1 MDIDYN
7 AVFGLDTPAEE
18 AKESTD
24 VAGGTDAGELA
35 GGGAGEEDQEVADP
49 DAVGGADDDPDE
61 LSGDEDSG
69 DAGSGDDG
77 AGEGES
83 AEKKPSKKAQS
94 DEDNSSFAAARR
106 RAEAERDRMLEAQAA
121 KHTAEMDSFVA
132 SMKLKNPA
140 TGKDITTKA
149 EYDEYQRSQ
158 RSAEAEKKLA
168 RAGLSLDM
176 ISDVVKDIPEVRQAK
191 EAAEQMT
198 AARLSAERE
207 KQKSVFEA
215 EMKQISGDDPT
226 VKSVED
232 LKEKPYFA
240 ELYEKVKAGYSLY
253 DAYRLV
259 TYEDHDKRT
268 AEKARR
274 QAMSS
279 AAGKSHLRPA
289 QSRGGELSSPPS
301 DVLAGY
307 RIFFPN
313 ASDAEIS
320 RLWAKDQKNRN

>member
-35 GGGAGEEDQEVADP
+35 GGGAGEEAQELAE
-49 DAVGGADDDPDE
+49 PDE
-61 LSGDEDSG
+61 VGEADGDDN
-69 DAGSGDDG
+69 SGDDG

-83 AEKKPSKKAQS
+83 AGKKPSKKAQS
-94 DEDNSSFAAARR
+94 DEDNASFAAARR

-121 KHTAEMDSFVA
+121 QHAAEMDSFVA

-158 RSAEAEKKLA
+158 RRAEAEKKLA
-168 RAGLSLDM
+168 RAGLSVDM

-232 LKEKPYFA
+232 LKEKPYFD

-301 DVLAGY
+301 DVLAEY
-307 RIFFPN
+307 RIFFPG
-313 ASDAEIS
+313 ASDAEIA
-320 RLWAKDQKNRN
+320 RLWAKDKKNRNDL

>member
-1 MDIDYN
+1 MKKLDLMECRNKLDVIDKEI
-7 AVFGLDTPAEE
+7 VRLFEE
-18 AKESTD
+18 RMSVCGD
-24 VAGGTDAGELA
+24 VAEY
-35 GGGAGEEDQEVADP
+35 
-49 DAVGGADDDPDE
+49 
-61 LSGDEDSG
+61 
-69 DAGSGDDG
+69 
-77 AGEGES
+77 
-83 AEKKPSKKAQS
+83 KI
-94 DEDNSSFAAARR
+94 
-106 RAEAERDRMLEAQAA
+106 
-121 KHTAEMDSFVA
+121 
-132 SMKLKNPA
+132 A
-140 TGKDITTKA
+140 TGKA
-149 EYDEYQRSQ
+149 VYD
-158 RSAEAEKKLA
+158 
-168 RAGLSLDM
+168 
-176 ISDVVKDIPEVRQAK
+176 
-191 EAAEQMT
+191 
-198 AARLSAERE
+198 AERE

-301 DVLAGY
+301 DVLAEY
-307 RIFFPN
+307 RIFFPG
-313 ASDAEIS
+313 ASDAEIA
-320 RLWAKDQKNRN
+320 RLWAKDKKNRNDL

>member
-18 AKESTD
+18 AQESTG
-24 VAGGTDAGELA
+24 VAGGTDAEETA
-35 GGGAGEEDQEVADP
+35 GNGAGEEAQELAEPDEVGEAD
-49 DAVGGADDDPDE
+49 GDDDPDE
-61 LSGDEDSG
+61 LSGDD
-69 DAGSGDDG
+69 DSGDDG

-83 AEKKPSKKAQS
+83 AGKKPSKKAQS
-94 DEDNSSFAAARR
+94 DEENSSFAAARR

-121 KHTAEMDSFVA
+121 QHAAEMDSFVA

-168 RAGLSLDM
+168 RAGLSVDM

-232 LKEKPYFA
+232 LKEKPYFD
-240 ELYEKVKAGYSLY
+240 ELYEKVKSGYSLY

-289 QSRGGELSSPPS
+289 QSRGGELSSPPA
-301 DVLAGY
+301 DVLAEY
-307 RIFFPN
+307 RVFFPD

-320 RLWAKDQKNRN
+320 RLWAKDQKNRNL